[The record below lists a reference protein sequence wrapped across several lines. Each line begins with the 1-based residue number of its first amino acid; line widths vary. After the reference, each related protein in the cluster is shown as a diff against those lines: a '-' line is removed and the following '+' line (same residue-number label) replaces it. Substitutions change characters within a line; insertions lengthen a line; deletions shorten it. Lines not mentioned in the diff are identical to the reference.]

1 MTETNLRE
9 LLLEVVGYLRTIHEI
24 DPEFPWSHHGIYSP
38 EEMAARYE
46 AALNEGA
53 A

>member
-1 MTETNLRE
+1 MTENNLRE
-9 LLLEVVGYLRTIHEI
+9 LLLEAIGYLRALHAV
-24 DPEFPWSHHGIYSP
+24 DPEFPWNYHDIFGP